1 MNRTDTFT
9 NKAINTIRFL
19 SADAVQKAN
28 SGHPGL
34 PMGTAAIAFTIWTRH
49 LRHNPVH
56 PKWANRDRFVLSGG
70 HGSMLLY
77 SLLFLTGYGLE
88 MDELK
93 QFRQWGSRTPGHPEY
108 GLTSGVEVTTG
119 PLGQGFGNGVG
130 LAIAGKHLA
139 AEFNKPGFPIF
150 DHFIYGIVTDGDLM
164 EGVASEAASLAGH
177 LELGNLI
184 YLYDNNHITIDGGT
198 DLAFTEDRMARFEAY
213 QWHVQ
218 EVEDGNDVEAIDR
231 AIQLAKEDP
240 RPSIISVRTVIGY
253 GLPHKAGTESAHGEP
268 PGDEE
273 LDGAKRALG
282 WPVEPRFLV
291 PEDVLEFFRQALAEG
306 DKEEKD
312 WNELVDRY
320 CREFGE
326 AGDELKRRLENRL
339 PSDWAQDLPEFAPDP
354 KGMATRVS
362 SGKTLNALA
371 LKLPE
376 LIGGSADLAPSNK
389 TWIDHQPS
397 FQGDCPEGRN
407 FHFGVREHAM
417 GAIVNGMAVDG
428 MIIPYGG
435 TFLVFSDYMRGAL
448 RLSALSHYPSIW
460 VFTHDSIGLGEDG
473 PTHQPVEHLAA
484 LRAMP
489 NMLVIRPGDANEVRE
504 AWKIA
509 IQRRDGPTA
518 VVLTR
523 QNVATLDRSIYSEA
537 QNLKHGA
544 YVLADL
550 GGAQPQVL
558 LMATG
563 SELSLIVE
571 AGAQLS
577 KEGVPVRLV
586 SFPSWELFKQ
596 QPPEYQEAVLPKWL
610 KKRVSVEAG
619 VAQGWERWI
628 GDEGIAISIEKF
640 GSSAPYKKLY
650 EEYGLTVE
658 KIVEAARSL
667 LKEPVDK

>member
-1 MNRTDTFT
+1 
-9 NKAINTIRFL
+9 
-19 SADAVQKAN
+19 
-28 SGHPGL
+28 
-34 PMGTAAIAFTIWTRH
+34 
-49 LRHNPVH
+49 
-56 PKWANRDRFVLSGG
+56 
-70 HGSMLLY
+70 
-77 SLLFLTGYGLE
+77 
-88 MDELK
+88 
-93 QFRQWGSRTPGHPEY
+93 
-108 GLTSGVEVTTG
+108 
-119 PLGQGFGNGVG
+119 
-130 LAIAGKHLA
+130 
-139 AEFNKPGFPIF
+139 
-150 DHFIYGIVTDGDLM
+150 
-164 EGVASEAASLAGH
+164 
-177 LELGNLI
+177 
-184 YLYDNNHITIDGGT
+184 
-198 DLAFTEDRMARFEAY
+198 
-213 QWHVQ
+213 
-218 EVEDGNDVEAIDR
+218 
-231 AIQLAKEDP
+231 
-240 RPSIISVRTVIGY
+240 
-253 GLPHKAGTESAHGEP
+253 
-268 PGDEE
+268 
-273 LDGAKRALG
+273 
-282 WPVEPRFLV
+282 
-291 PEDVLEFFRQALAEG
+291 
-306 DKEEKD
+306 
-312 WNELVDRY
+312 
-320 CREFGE
+320 
-326 AGDELKRRLENRL
+326 
-339 PSDWAQDLPEFAPDP
+339 
-354 KGMATRVS
+354 
-362 SGKTLNALA
+362 
-371 LKLPE
+371 
-376 LIGGSADLAPSNK
+376 
-389 TWIDHQPS
+389 
-397 FQGDCPEGRN
+397 
-407 FHFGVREHAM
+407 
-417 GAIVNGMAVDG
+417 

-518 VVLTR
+518 LVLTR
-523 QNVATLDRSIYSEA
+523 QNVPTLDRSIYSEA